1 MNKIKNHLLFTGA
14 SFVLFAYRH
23 IFSKTIE
30 TGAEI
35 LLFFLLIYL
44 IVQLLKNNEHWLAYF
59 VYTLLIFY
67 NPYFL
72 IYYDIQEYGLAD
84 YTVAILFGLI
94 TALWSL
100 RTHNP
105 LSDSRSKY
113 FEKRSS

>member
-1 MNKIKNHLLFTGA
+1 MNKIKIHLFLTGF
-14 SFVLFAYRH
+14 SFILFANRH
-23 IFSKTIE
+23 NFSKSIE

-35 LLFFLLIYL
+35 LLFVLLIHL
-44 IVQLLKNNEHWLAYF
+44 IVTLITNKEHWLAYF

-84 YTVAILFGLI
+84 FAVATLFVLI
-94 TALWSL
+94 TALWNL

-113 FEKRSS
+113 FEKQSS